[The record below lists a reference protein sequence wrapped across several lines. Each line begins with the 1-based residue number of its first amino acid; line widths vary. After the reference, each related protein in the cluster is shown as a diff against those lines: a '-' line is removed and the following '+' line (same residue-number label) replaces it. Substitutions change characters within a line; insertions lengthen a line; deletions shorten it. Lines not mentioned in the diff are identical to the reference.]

1 MTRQANAAWWVIPV
15 VVGLLLL
22 FIGVLIGFNT
32 PEATEL
38 PPGAKALYACGSPFY
53 PGDQRDVPLCKASL
67 DGRRWKAEVA
77 LAIGAVL
84 LVIGGAVAFLQ
95 RRARPT
101 NGRSERA
108 PEHELRPA
116 S

>member
-1 MTRQANAAWWVIPV
+1 V

-38 PPGAKALYACGSPFY
+38 PTGAKALYACGSPFH
-53 PGDQRDVPLCKASL
+53 PGDQREVPICKASL
-67 DGRRWKAEVA
+67 DGRRWKAETA
-77 LAIGAVL
+77 LAIGGVL
-84 LVIGGAVAFLQ
+84 VLIGGAIAFLQ
-95 RRARPT
+95 RRDRPT
-101 NGRSERA
+101 NGRTERA
-108 PEHELRPA
+108 GEPGLRPA